1 MLLLDLVCTGC
12 RLGAARAGTE
22 DGIGIREE
30 ASGKG
35 SVAMNGDIGWGWDG
49 LAGMEVEKEMV
60 QNLAVE
66 V

>member
-1 MLLLDLVCTGC
+1 MLLLDLVCIGY

-35 SVAMNGDIGWGWDG
+35 LVAMNGDIG
-49 LAGMEVEKEMV
+49 
-60 QNLAVE
+60 
-66 V
+66 